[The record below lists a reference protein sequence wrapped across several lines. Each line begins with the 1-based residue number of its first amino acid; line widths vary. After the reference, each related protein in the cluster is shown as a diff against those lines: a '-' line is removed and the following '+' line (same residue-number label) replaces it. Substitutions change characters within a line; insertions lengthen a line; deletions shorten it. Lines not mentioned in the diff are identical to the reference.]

1 LAHLP
6 FTGCATVTA
15 LRSRQPLPCALAWY
29 SYHPSVGWRSFID
42 QRSDEGHASNFE
54 IALIRA
60 IVEAFPDA
68 MLVVDEHG
76 VNVTHNQRFLDLIGV
91 RSDELPGARAGSVE
105 GVLSEHVLSRV
116 VGRVK
121 APETFVA
128 DSKIVRQPGIG
139 RSGSEMVGVTLERHS
154 TGLEPDRS
162 ISGRSCFQGHRTQ
175 TDEAALKQLAHTD
188 PLTGV
193 ANQRQFFVRAQE
205 NSCARRFGRPLSF
218 IMVDIDGFKLINDRW
233 GHATGDDVLKTLC
246 SAWKQ
251 IIRQVDL
258 LARVGGEDFAVVLTE
273 TDVKQAHV
281 VAEKLRQMAAE
292 QTVRRESAA
301 VQCTISVGV
310 ATVTPADATVE
321 ESIRRAD
328 HALYQAKEQG
338 RNRTEDAA

>member
-1 LAHLP
+1 M
-6 FTGCATVTA
+6 
-15 LRSRQPLPCALAWY
+15 R
-29 SYHPSVGWRSFID
+29 D
-42 QRSDEGHASNFE
+42 QRSDEGHASNFQ

-60 IVEAFPDA
+60 IVEASPDA
-68 MLVVDEHG
+68 MLVVDQHG
-76 VNVTHNQRFLDLIGV
+76 VIVTHNQRFLDLIGV

-121 APETFVA
+121 APEAFL
-128 DSKIVRQPGIG
+128 VRLKELCANPRLDDHSEI
-139 RSGSEMVGVTLERHS
+139 EMVNGVTLERHS
-154 TGLEPDRS
+154 TGLRS
-162 ISGRSCFQGHRTQ
+162 QTGHYLGRVVFFRDITPHKQ
-175 TDEAALKQLAHTD
+175 TEAALKQLAHTD
-188 PLTGV
+188 PLTGI
-193 ANQRQFFVRAQE
+193 ANRRQFFLRAQE
-205 NSCARRFGRPLSF
+205 EFVRARRFGHALSF

-246 SAWKQ
+246 TAWKQ

-258 LARVGGEDFAVVLTE
+258 LARVGGEEFAVVLTE

-292 QTVRRESAA
+292 QTVTRESAA
-301 VQCTISVGV
+301 VRCTISVGV
-310 ATVTPADATVE
+310 STVTPGDATVE
-321 ESIRRAD
+321 DSIRRAD